1 MIRTFLWW
9 AGLCRQT
16 RTKSA
21 LDNYRATPRH
31 ACRCRS
37 GRGHSFLRRNYLSR
51 EPEDD
56 SISRAHFVLENAI
69 LWWLMFPK
77 GPPSNDRIPKS
88 FNPGLDVR
96 DFNGGLQ
103 IGVDARNPNF
113 KSRSD

>member
-1 MIRTFLWW
+1 MIRLSSGAPAFAIRLERNLRWMSS
-9 AGLCRQT
+9 GL
-16 RTKSA
+16 
-21 LDNYRATPRH
+21 H

>member
-1 MIRTFLWW
+1 MIRTFLWR

-51 EPEDD
+51 EPAKRSEDD
-56 SISRAHFVLENAI
+56 GISRAHFALENTI
-69 LWWLMFPK
+69 LWWVMFPN
-77 GPPSNDRIPKS
+77 GPLQMIAFRKASIPDLTS
-88 FNPGLDVR
+88 AISTAGYR
-96 DFNGGLQ
+96 
-103 IGVDARNPNF
+103 
-113 KSRSD
+113 